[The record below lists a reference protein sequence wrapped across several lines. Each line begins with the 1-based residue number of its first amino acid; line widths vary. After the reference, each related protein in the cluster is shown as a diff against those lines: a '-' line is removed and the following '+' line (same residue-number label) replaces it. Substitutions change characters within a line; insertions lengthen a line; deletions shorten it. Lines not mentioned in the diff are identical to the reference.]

1 MQAIME
7 TLFDI
12 VYDASKLVDQCPST
26 FILGYLP
33 EHSLCSLGTVNNH
46 SVSACVLDP
55 SHTVNQICF
64 RVRSALPRMDE
75 FRPVPFSR
83 ISTPPAGGYPHAQ

>member
-12 VYDASKLVDQCPST
+12 VYDASKPVDQCPST

-46 SVSACVLDP
+46 SVL
-55 SHTVNQICF
+55 
-64 RVRSALPRMDE
+64 
-75 FRPVPFSR
+75 
-83 ISTPPAGGYPHAQ
+83 